1 LAALE
6 LKVITMNKQRIGIV
20 GGMGSY
26 AGLDLL
32 RKVYD
37 VTPAISDSE
46 HFPVTLISAPQ
57 QTTDRTQFLIGQSS
71 LNPSVGMLE
80 IISQLA
86 EQGASIIGI
95 PCNTAHANKILNEVQ
110 KALPQGVTLVHLI
123 ESVVDHIVSEYPTIK
138 KVGII
143 GTTGTI
149 RANIYKDALLEKGLK
164 AVHPSDHMQENYVMS
179 AIYAEDFGIKAHS
192 NPVTEKATEY
202 LLLAADELIEKG
214 SQIIILGCTEIPLAI
229 TQASYQGYPCIDATK
244 ILAQQLVKTASA
256 N

>member
-1 LAALE
+1 
-6 LKVITMNKQRIGIV
+6 MNKKRIGIV

-37 VTPAISDSE
+37 VTPATSDSE

-80 IISQLA
+80 IIGQLA
-86 EQGASIIGI
+86 AQGANIIGI
-95 PCNTAHANKILNEVQ
+95 PCNTAHAKEILNEVQ
-110 KALPQGVTLVHLI
+110 KALPENIILVHLI
-123 ESVVDHIVSEYPTIK
+123 ESVVNHITNEYPAIK
-138 KVGII
+138 KVGVI

-149 RANIYKDALLEKGLK
+149 SANIYRDALLEKGLE
-164 AVHPSDHMQENYVMS
+164 AVHPSADMQENYVMS

-192 NPVTEKATEY
+192 NPVTEQAIEY

-214 SQIIILGCTEIPLAI
+214 AQIIILGCTEIPLAI
-229 TQASYQGYPCIDATK
+229 TETSYKGYPCIDATK

-256 N
+256 S